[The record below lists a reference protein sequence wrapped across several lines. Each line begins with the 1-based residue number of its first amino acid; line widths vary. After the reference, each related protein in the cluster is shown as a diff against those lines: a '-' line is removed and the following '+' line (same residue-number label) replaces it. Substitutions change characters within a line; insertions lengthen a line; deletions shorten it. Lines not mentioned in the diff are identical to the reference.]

1 MSSNQLKPLRFML
14 IAILVLLF
22 FQYEL
27 GIQVNFSNLAA
38 IPPFGFFI
46 PQISDALHQA
56 GSVALIHAIVGAW
69 LVILAAI
76 NLILSLRS
84 KVRSAQ
90 VYGVLSFISMI
101 FAAGGGLFFVL
112 SGFQSDNASHT
123 MATNFLLCFVL
134 LFLELYSIKPEKAK
148 VN

>member
-1 MSSNQLKPLRFML
+1 MSSNPLKPLRVML
-14 IAILVLLF
+14 IAILILLF

-27 GIQVNFSNLAA
+27 GITVNFSNLPS
-38 IPPFGFFI
+38 IPAFGFSI
-46 PQISDALHQA
+46 LQISDALHQA
-56 GSVALIHAIVGAW
+56 GSAALIHAILGAW

-90 VYGVLSFISMI
+90 VYGVLSFLSMI
-101 FAAGGGLFFVL
+101 FAGGGGLFFVL
-112 SGFQSDNASHT
+112 SGFQDDNASHA

>member
-69 LVILAAI
+69 LVILAADQPD
-76 NLILSLRS
+76 LIVEIQSEKCTGLWCIKFYKYDLCRRRRI
-84 KVRSAQ
+84 VFC
-90 VYGVLSFISMI
+90 FIRFS
-101 FAAGGGLFFVL
+101 
-112 SGFQSDNASHT
+112 
-123 MATNFLLCFVL
+123 
-134 LFLELYSIKPEKAK
+134 E
-148 VN
+148 

>member
-1 MSSNQLKPLRFML
+1 MPSNSLKPLRILL
-14 IAILVLLF
+14 IAILILLF

-38 IPPFGFFI
+38 ISPFGFSI

-56 GSVALIHAIVGAW
+56 GSLAWIHAIVGAW

-84 KVRSAQ
+84 KVRSAR
-90 VYGVLSFISMI
+90 VYGVLSFVSIV
-101 FAAGGGLFFVL
+101 FAAGGGLLFVL

-123 MATNFLLCFVL
+123 MATNFLLSFVL
-134 LFLELYSIKPEKAK
+134 FFLELYAIKPEKEK

>member
-1 MSSNQLKPLRFML
+1 MPSNPLKPLRILL
-14 IAILVLLF
+14 IVILILLF

-27 GIQVNFSNLAA
+27 GIQVNFSNPAA
-38 IPPFGFFI
+38 IPPFGFSI
-46 PQISDALHQA
+46 PQISDVLHQA
-56 GSVALIHAIVGAW
+56 GSVALIHAILGAW
-69 LVILAAI
+69 LVILTAV

-84 KVRSAQ
+84 KVKSAQ
-90 VYGVLSFISMI
+90 IYGALTFLSMI

-123 MATNFLLCFVL
+123 MATNFLVSFVL
-134 LFLELYSIKPEKAK
+134 LFLELYAIKPEKAK

>member
-1 MSSNQLKPLRFML
+1 
-14 IAILVLLF
+14 
-22 FQYEL
+22 
-27 GIQVNFSNLAA
+27 
-38 IPPFGFFI
+38 
-46 PQISDALHQA
+46 
-56 GSVALIHAIVGAW
+56 LIHAIVGAW

-76 NLILSLRS
+76 NLLLSLRS

-90 VYGVLSFISMI
+90 VYGILSFLSML

-123 MATNFLLCFVL
+123 MATNFLLSFVL

>member
-1 MSSNQLKPLRFML
+1 ML

-38 IPPFGFFI
+38 IPPLGFSI

-90 VYGVLSFISMI
+90 IYGVLSFISMI

-112 SGFQSDNASHT
+112 SGFQSDNASHA
-123 MATNFLLCFVL
+123 MATNFLLSFVL
-134 LFLELYSIKPEKAK
+134 FFLELYAIKPEKVK